1 MIVKILSKTATFNNT
16 NKVDRQTGELMRI
29 KNFGILGNAYNLT
42 PEEVKNYLKAFS
54 ASNKRVKSP
63 QFHAT
68 ISCKGREYDKEQ
80 LADIQRFGE

>member
-1 MIVKILSKTATFNNT
+1 MLSKTATFNAVRYNT
-16 NKVDRQTGELMRI
+16 NKMDRQAGELMRI
-29 KNFGILGNAYNLT
+29 KNFGILGNVYTLT

-80 LADIQRFGE
+80 LSHIAE